1 MCRLSSLLF
10 IGLVTAILL
19 ASCSDSSHTA
29 ISGARTTSQ
38 LSSTAT
44 VSATSTPTSQP
55 VATNTPHP
63 ISPSP
68 TRTPAPTQTY
78 CGLITAT
85 TTGTTTTTTPSD
97 PTPLEKCFTD
107 AWYHCQSTTLPANLA
122 LTFIDS
128 TGTKAFALL
137 TPPVQHALAKG
148 ECEVATGEE
157 TDFDPEGNPTGPWT
171 FTCLDL
177 VPSGSRFILKG
188 CTNND
193 QIGFP

>member
-1 MCRLSSLLF
+1 MRRLSSLLF
-10 IGLVTAILL
+10 IGLVTAIVL
-19 ASCSDSSHTA
+19 AGCTDSSHTA
-29 ISGARTTSQ
+29 IVGATNTPQ
-38 LSSTAT
+38 LSAT
-44 VSATSTPTSQP
+44 VTVAATSTPTSQP
-55 VATNTPHP
+55 VATNTPRV
-63 ISPSP
+63 SLPSP
-68 TRTPAPTQTY
+68 TRTPAPTQIF

-85 TTGTTTTTTPSD
+85 TTGTTTTTKPSD

-107 AWYHCQSTTLPANLA
+107 AWNHCQSTTVPTHLA
-122 LTFIDS
+122 LTLIDS

-137 TPPVQHALAKG
+137 TPPIQDAFAKG

-157 TDFDPEGNPTGPWT
+157 TDFDPQGNPMGPFY

-177 VPSGSRFILKG
+177 VPSGSKFILKG